1 MGKRKIPMKKINDRL
16 NCQITFYKRKK
27 GLIKK
32 AKELSI
38 LCDAQI
44 FMAILN
50 PSNKLT
56 LVSTKINPKEFIIKN
71 LSNLVDS
78 QIKEEITL
86 KNIDN
91 ENILFDSFSSER
103 KSKNSTDNF
112 GLEPKTMFT
121 VNNEN
126 KNLIKI
132 MEKDNIPQIKFKI
145 FESEINKLNSNKKEN
160 RVEKN
165 DRTINNIQKL
175 NLMNCNDNNK
185 RNLVNNNIN
194 NSINYLYNKFN
205 NQNYNCN
212 QNNIP
217 KNCHFANNNFY
228 DDYNSYNYETLKEN
242 LLLNDLTENLKY
254 SYPLLNPNFQSS
266 KINDIYSE
274 NEKLKFLPNQILVEK
289 NSIFPYY
296 NDNLLILNNLG
307 LNNCYKNVSNN
318 ILNDFTND
326 YIGKKRINELSSI
339 INSHEQNNNF
349 IKFN

>member
-1 MGKRKIPMKKINDRL
+1 
-16 NCQITFYKRKK
+16 
-27 GLIKK
+27 
-32 AKELSI
+32 
-38 LCDAQI
+38 
-44 FMAILN
+44 
-50 PSNKLT
+50 
-56 LVSTKINPKEFIIKN
+56 
-71 LSNLVDS
+71 
-78 QIKEEITL
+78 
-86 KNIDN
+86 
-91 ENILFDSFSSER
+91 
-103 KSKNSTDNF
+103 
-112 GLEPKTMFT
+112 
-121 VNNEN
+121 
-126 KNLIKI
+126 
-132 MEKDNIPQIKFKI
+132 
-145 FESEINKLNSNKKEN
+145 
-160 RVEKN
+160 
-165 DRTINNIQKL
+165 
-175 NLMNCNDNNK
+175 MNCNDNNK

>member
-126 KNLIKI
+126 KNIIKI
-132 MEKDNIPQIKFKI
+132 MEKDSIPQIKFKI

-160 RVEKN
+160 RV
-165 DRTINNIQKL
+165 
-175 NLMNCNDNNK
+175 
-185 RNLVNNNIN
+185 
-194 NSINYLYNKFN
+194 
-205 NQNYNCN
+205 
-212 QNNIP
+212 
-217 KNCHFANNNFY
+217 
-228 DDYNSYNYETLKEN
+228 
-242 LLLNDLTENLKY
+242 
-254 SYPLLNPNFQSS
+254 
-266 KINDIYSE
+266 
-274 NEKLKFLPNQILVEK
+274 
-289 NSIFPYY
+289 
-296 NDNLLILNNLG
+296 
-307 LNNCYKNVSNN
+307 
-318 ILNDFTND
+318 
-326 YIGKKRINELSSI
+326 
-339 INSHEQNNNF
+339 
-349 IKFN
+349 